1 MLCKCHWM
9 YVCHN
14 KINGVDWH
22 SLIASL
28 VRHKITLPHN
38 MACPFF
44 KTFLVYVVTEK
55 YMHGQPEVFWR
66 LTEHRQRSPVV
77 VRRLRRP
84 R

>member
-1 MLCKCHWM
+1 
-9 YVCHN
+9 
-14 KINGVDWH
+14 
-22 SLIASL
+22 
-28 VRHKITLPHN
+28 
-38 MACPFF
+38 MACLFF

-84 R
+84 RWSVCPSSSRLYFSLMYSIVSTTTPNKRT